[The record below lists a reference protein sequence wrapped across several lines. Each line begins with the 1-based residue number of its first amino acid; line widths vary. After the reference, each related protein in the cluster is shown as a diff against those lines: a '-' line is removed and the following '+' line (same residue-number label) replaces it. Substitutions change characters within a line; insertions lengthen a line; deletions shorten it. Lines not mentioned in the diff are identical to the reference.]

1 MGEHTKQK
9 PPLMRRS
16 SFWIGAIILVVLIG
30 AATVGR
36 GTISGWLT
44 PHTTKTVKPKPK
56 PKPKPVKLTPYEKKS
71 GRKVSNTSASHG
83 SGTCGACH
91 SNR

>member
-30 AATVGR
+30 LQRLAGALFRVG
-36 GTISGWLT
+36 
-44 PHTTKTVKPKPK
+44 
-56 PKPKPVKLTPYEKKS
+56 
-71 GRKVSNTSASHG
+71 
-83 SGTCGACH
+83 
-91 SNR
+91 